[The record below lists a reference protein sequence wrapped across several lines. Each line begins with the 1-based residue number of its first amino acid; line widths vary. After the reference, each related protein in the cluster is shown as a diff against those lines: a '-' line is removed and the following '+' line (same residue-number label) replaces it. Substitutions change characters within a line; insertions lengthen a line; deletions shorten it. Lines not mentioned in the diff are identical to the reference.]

1 MVRSSIIVLLF
12 MPVVHAA
19 CHAQPLSSPR
29 QIATGLAAAPP
40 TAAFAASRGVQ
51 TTLGLSRS
59 QRCTCSL
66 SLRASDDE
74 DMHAKK
80 QEVSPKTWRAVR
92 HRRQGRVLG
101 RFLYTRLE
109 KELQEASEFGK
120 NLAENVF
127 DSSVNVVDVSLAK
140 FAKDA
145 AMAADRSLLHGL
157 GGIAPRAAFITGKG
171 QHVAQAA
178 WQAAEQ
184 VLMPLKSVIVHLG
197 GLHPAA
203 VAVGSMFAS
212 LHSLTSAWLTVFPH

>member
-19 CHAQPLSSPR
+19 CHAQPLSSAASTVCGPR
-29 QIATGLAAAPP
+29 QIATGLAAPP

-59 QRCTCSL
+59 KRRTCSL

-74 DMHAKK
+74 DAA
-80 QEVSPKTWRAVR
+80 PKTRRAVR

-127 DSSVNVVDVSLAK
+127 DSSVNVIDVSLAK
-140 FAKDA
+140 FAQDA

-203 VAVGSMFAS
+203 VAVGSMLAS